1 MELTPSESRIYESI
15 IAATQVGNPATF
27 EDLRAEHY
35 GTRPNTLSAVS
46 RAVNSLEQK
55 GLVEV
60 RHSAQRAAEI
70 VTPAEKN
77 TGDKGEGAS
86 RG

>member
-1 MELTPSESRIYESI
+1 MELTPSESRVYETV
-15 IAATQVGNPATF
+15 IANTQVGNPPTF
-27 EDLRAEHY
+27 EDIRSEHY
-35 GTRPNTLSAVS
+35 GTRPNTLATVA
-46 RAVNSLEQK
+46 RAVNSLEEK

-60 RHSAQRAAEI
+60 THSVHRAAEI
-70 VTPAEKN
+70 VTPTEKN